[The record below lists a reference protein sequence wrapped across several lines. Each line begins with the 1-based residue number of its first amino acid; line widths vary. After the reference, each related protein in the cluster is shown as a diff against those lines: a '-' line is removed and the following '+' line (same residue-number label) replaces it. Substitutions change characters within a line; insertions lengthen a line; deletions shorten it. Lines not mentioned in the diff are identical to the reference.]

1 MPAPEAKQRQQIYM
15 RLYDQKRSKTPE
27 RIIYLR
33 ERRKAPRT
41 KLLREKW
48 LKTPKGKIYSERHRI
63 QDLERLRKRGKTPEA
78 KLYQKNYRQNPK
90 RKLHMRKYTRLYQ
103 RKWRAKNRLHW
114 LIYMRKWRAKN
125 PEKLR
130 AYLAKYEGKGFIPLT
145 SNIWGCQVEWHHISP
160 DQPYVV
166 PIPRELHQSFL
177 GKRHHVVIASFIP
190 MLFGLN
196 LETSPPFVPV

>member
-1 MPAPEAKQRQQIYM
+1 MQQNYM

-27 RIIYLR
+27 RIRYLR

-63 QDLERLRKRGKTPEA
+63 QDLKRLRKRSKTPEA
-78 KLYQKNYRQNPK
+78 KLYQKNYCQSAK
-90 RKLHMRKYTRLYQ
+90 GKLHLRRYMRVYQ
-103 RKWRAKNRLHW
+103 RKWREKNRTHW
-114 LIYMRKWRAKN
+114 LIYMREWRRKN

-130 AYLAKYEGKGFIPLT
+130 TYFAKHEGKGFIPLC
-145 SNIWGCQVEWHHISP
+145 SNEWDCRIEWHHIVP

-166 PIPRELHQSFL
+166 PMPRELHQSFL
-177 GKRHHVVIASFIP
+177 GKRHHVVMASFIP
-190 MLFGLN
+190 MLFELN
-196 LETSPPFVPV
+196 LETNHSIVPF